1 MRRRPLLIALW
12 MASLL
17 WFAAMAA
24 FVEWRLGPQGATPLP
39 DTSLTGHTADSLMAW
54 ALDMTDR
61 GRALVLGPYRLMDT
75 VFPLLLALTLAVTG
89 GRRRWWL
96 GVLACA
102 YALLDIAENASLAA
116 ILRAAPAAPGADEVA
131 RASALT
137 IAKWITIMPA
147 AGLGFWLLLTELR
160 GKTCSSP

>member
-24 FVEWRLGPQGATPLP
+24 FVAGRLGPQGATPLP
-39 DTSLTGHTADSLMAW
+39 DASLTGHSVDSLTAW
-54 ALDMTDR
+54 AAGMTEA
-61 GRALVLGPYRLMDT
+61 GRALFLGPYRLMDT

-96 GVLACA
+96 GALAGA
-102 YALLDIAENASLAA
+102 YALLDLAENASIAA
-116 ILRAAPAAPGADEVA
+116 ILRAAPALPDADQVA
-131 RASALT
+131 RASLLT
-137 IAKWITIMPA
+137 IAKWAAVIPA
-147 AGLGFWLLLTELR
+147 TGLGLWLLLTEPR
-160 GKTCSSP
+160 GKTCASP

>member
-1 MRRRPLLIALW
+1 

-39 DTSLTGHTADSLMAW
+39 DTSLTGHTADSLTAW
-54 ALDMTDR
+54 AAGMTEA

-75 VFPLLLALTLAVTG
+75 VFPLLLALTLAITG

-96 GVLACA
+96 GALAGT
-102 YALLDIAENASLAA
+102 YALLDLAENASIAA
-116 ILRAAPAAPGADEVA
+116 ILGAAPAVPSADQVA
-131 RASALT
+131 RASLLT
-137 IAKWITIMPA
+137 IAKWITVIPA
-147 AGLGFWLLLTELR
+147 TALGLWLFLTELR
-160 GKTCSSP
+160 GKTCGSP